1 MGILLIV
8 IIAALAFAAG
18 FAIGRAKGGNG
29 AAPSPAD
36 QKAIEAAAQ
45 TADQLHAAQVNLA
58 AAQATSEGLKNQ
70 LDQALHELS
79 DAKAAEE
86 RRVAAAQ
93 AEEQRRVQ
101 AAQEMERKRA
111 RQALDE
117 QAQRKNEQSQLMSA
131 FAPVQKN
138 LDALSQRVAAMEESR
153 KQEMGALSEGIRTLG
168 DTQRAL
174 STQTTALATALKDN
188 KVRGAWGEAQLRN
201 IVESAGLLE
210 HVDFD
215 VQVAIEGEGRPD
227 MLIHLPGGK
236 VIPIDAKAPYSD
248 YQRACEIPDTGD
260 EAQANQKKVLL
271 ASHAKALKAHVTEL
285 GKRDYSKQINTDGK
299 EGAAPDFTIAFIPSE
314 SFLQAAMEADPSLMD
329 YAFSQKVAL
338 CSPVTLW
345 AVLKSVSYAWQQQN
359 FTDEAEKLFKVARD
373 IYDRM
378 VTLGDKANKL
388 GKSISSSVVAYNGLV
403 ATLEG
408 SVLPAARKMEKIDM
422 SKAIP
427 EVKPLEDEKKSVVRT
442 IVAPELTAAASG
454 AEGTE

>member
-86 RRVAAAQ
+86 RRIAAAQ
-93 AEEQRRVQ
+93 AEEQRRAQ
-101 AAQEMERKRA
+101 AAQETERKRA

-236 VIPIDAKAPYSD
+236 VIPIDAKAPYND

-260 EAQANQKKVLL
+260 EAQANQKKALL

-422 SKAIP
+422 SKVIP